1 MESEEG
7 GKLRVPTWVSQIDY
21 FFQFVKNAGPEVDF
35 TQGQVDCFLMKK
47 KFNVIENLQSQI
59 VVADLCMSES
69 TC

>member
-1 MESEEG
+1 MQD
-7 GKLRVPTWVSQIDY
+7 LRLTLRRPI
-21 FFQFVKNAGPEVDF
+21 A
-35 TQGQVDCFLMKK
+35 FLMKK